1 MKGVYTLAR
10 KQFTE
15 KQMIQAVEEVRGGAT
30 VKATCRKLGITP
42 VTFYRWKSKY
52 EGMNEKEAKKLRDLE
67 DENKRL
73 REIVADLSLDNQAL
87 KEVIKKKL

>member
-1 MKGVYTLAR
+1 MAR
-10 KQFTE
+10 KNFSE
-15 KQMIQAVEEVRGGAT
+15 KQLIEAVQEVQNGST
-30 VKATCRKLGITP
+30 VKATCRKWGITP
-42 VTFYRWKSKY
+42 VTFYRWKSKF
-52 EGMNEKEAKKLRDLE
+52 EGMNEKDAKKLKDLE

>member
-1 MKGVYTLAR
+1 MAR
-10 KQFTE
+10 KSFTE
-15 KQMIQAVEEVRGGAT
+15 KQMIQAVQEVMDGTT
-30 VKATCRKLGITP
+30 VKATCRKHGITP
-42 VTFYRWKSKY
+42 VTFYRWKQKY
-52 EGMNEKEAKKLRDLE
+52 EGISEKEAKKLKELE

>member
-1 MKGVYTLAR
+1 MAR
-10 KQFTE
+10 KTFSE
-15 KQMIQAVEEVRGGAT
+15 KQMIGAVQEVRDGAT
-30 VKATCRKLGITP
+30 VKATCRKHGITP

-52 EGMNEKEAKKLRDLE
+52 EGMDEKEAKKLKELE
-67 DENKRL
+67 DENRKL

>member
-1 MKGVYTLAR
+1 
-10 KQFTE
+10 
-15 KQMIQAVEEVRGGAT
+15 MIGAVQEVRDGAT
-30 VKATCRKLGITP
+30 VKATCRKHGITP

-52 EGMNEKEAKKLRDLE
+52 EGMDEKEAKKLKELE
-67 DENKRL
+67 DENRKL